1 MLQQQ
6 QTNKNWIIEGVAL
19 QEWWWAL
26 AKELPARATSFPT
39 EVVLVTSQLKATFH
53 TYIAS
58 WFWQCFCCSLRLN
71 MNGRGSAGVWRED
84 GVLRIHFFV
93 MLLVWHVFTR
103 LGSRD
108 ARPTPRKTGCPTPAR
123 EKQALHRPA
132 PEKLIKPA
140 GRDGAKLTVDSNI
153 KILCLFSS
161 CPQIVSYRKK
171 KRDKLYNL
179 ALCTAFDYLVCRKTP

>member
-1 MLQQQ
+1 MLQQ

-26 AKELPARATSFPT
+26 AKELPARTTSFPT
-39 EVVLVTSQLKATFH
+39 EVVLVTSQLIATFH

-93 MLLVWHVFTR
+93 MLLAWNVFAR

-108 ARPTPRKTGCPTPAR
+108 ARPTPRKNGLPHPGPRKAS
-123 EKQALHRPA
+123 PA
-132 PEKLIKPA
+132 PPRRGEIDKNC
-140 GRDGAKLTVDSNI
+140 GARRGKAD
-153 KILCLFSS
+153 
-161 CPQIVSYRKK
+161 
-171 KRDKLYNL
+171 
-179 ALCTAFDYLVCRKTP
+179 CRFQY

>member
-26 AKELPARATSFPT
+26 AKELPARTTSFPT

-53 TYIAS
+53 TYMAYCVFIFLWCS
-58 WFWQCFCCSLRLN
+58 WCDTCLRDWA
-71 MNGRGSAGVWRED
+71 AG
-84 GVLRIHFFV
+84 
-93 MLLVWHVFTR
+93 ML
-103 LGSRD
+103 
-108 ARPTPRKTGCPTPAR
+108 TPPHEKTGCPTLAR
-123 EKQALHRPA
+123 EKLALRRPA
-132 PEKLIKPA
+132 AEKLIKPA

-153 KILCLFSS
+153 EILCLSSS

-179 ALCTAFDYLVCRKTP
+179 ALCTAFDFLVCRKTT